1 MSPHPASAD
10 VVIVGAGS
18 AGCVLAERLSR
29 DPSRAVTVLERGP
42 RGPFAAPLDRLPIDS
57 PDRATPIVERGGRPV
72 VRGSGVGGSSA
83 INGAY
88 FLRGHRD
95 DYRSWP
101 WSGDEVDSAFDA
113 AAASMR
119 ATPFADDELGVLAR
133 TFEAACGGPV
143 NTGPWPSDG
152 LNRVW
157 SNRVDGARWTAGHV
171 LSAAAG
177 RPGLTIRPGVDVVA
191 LETSG
196 DEVVG
201 VRVAT
206 GELIEAGEVIVCAGT
221 LGTARLVA
229 PLVGPLPVHEHAERI
244 VRFTPRTALRAPA
257 LLQTVLHV
265 DGLEIRAY
273 GDDFAAF
280 TSLEPTGAPIGVAD
294 MAGTSGVVDGE
305 SIDLG
310 VPDAAS
316 SERMSRGVRRVVD
329 MLEGRTFAD
338 LVEPGSVRVD
348 PVIGLSQ
355 HAWGS
360 LPAGEAT
367 DADGRVQGWR
377 GLRVVD
383 GSILPGPLHSG
394 PHASIVMLAVLLAAR
409 I

>member
-1 MSPHPASAD
+1 M
-10 VVIVGAGS
+10 IVGAGS

-29 DPSRAVTVLERGP
+29 DPSRRVTVFERGP
-42 RGPFAAPLDRLPIDS
+42 GGLFAAPLDRLPIDS
-57 PDRATPIVERGGRPV
+57 VERATPIVERGGRPV

-95 DYRSWP
+95 DYASWP
-101 WSGDEVDSAFDA
+101 WTGAEIGAAFDDA
-113 AAASMR
+113 DALMR
-119 ATPFADDELGVLAR
+119 TTSFADHELGVLAR
-133 TFEAACGGPV
+133 TFETACGGAV
-143 NTGPWPSDG
+143 NTGSWPGDG
-152 LNRVW
+152 LNRVR

-171 LSAAAG
+171 LSAAAR
-177 RPGLTIRPGVDVVA
+177 RPGLTIRSGVEVVGLA
-191 LETSG
+191 TSG
-196 DEVVG
+196 DEVIG
-201 VRVAT
+201 VRVST
-206 GELIEAGEVIVCAGT
+206 GEQIEASDVIVCAGT

-265 DGLEIRAY
+265 DGLEIRPY

-280 TSLEPTGAPIGVAD
+280 TSMEATGVPIGVAD
-294 MAGTSGVVDGE
+294 MAGTSGFVDGE
-305 SIDLG
+305 TIDLG
-310 VPDAAS
+310 VPDGAS
-316 SERMSRGVRRVVD
+316 SERMSRGVQTVVD
-329 MLEGRTFAD
+329 LLEGRAFAG

-348 PVIGLSQ
+348 PVVGMSQ

-360 LPAGEAT
+360 LPAGAAT
-367 DADGRVQGWR
+367 DADGRVHGWR

-394 PHASIVMLAVLLAAR
+394 PHASIVMLAVLLASR
-409 I
+409 M